1 MSEDNTPYWPGPR
14 RSLDTWVDRLLE
26 HSRAELARLPLET
39 PVDGTHVT
47 AVMRLTGLD
56 RFRMARLLGVDPIT
70 LDRWERGVGAP
81 VGAARTL
88 VLIGLSFPETLRIF
102 ADP

>member
-1 MSEDNTPYWPGPR
+1 M
-14 RSLDTWVDRLLE
+14 DTWVDRLLE

-56 RFRMARLLGVDPIT
+56 RFRMARLLGVDPMT
-70 LDRWERGVGAP
+70 LDRWERGMGVPG
-81 VGAARTL
+81 GAARTL
-88 VLIGLSFPETLRIF
+88 LLIGLSFPETLRIF

>member
-1 MSEDNTPYWPGPR
+1 MSEEQTPYWPCPR
-14 RSLDTWVDRLLE
+14 RPLDTWVDRLLE
-26 HSRAELARLPLET
+26 HSRAELANLPLET

-56 RFRMARLLGVDPIT
+56 RFRLARLLGVDPVT

-81 VGAARTL
+81 GGAARTL
-88 VLIGLSFPETLRIF
+88 LLIGLSFPETLRIF